1 MKQRESEAEV
11 LGRKLQLQT
20 TELEEARKNC
30 TIKEEVQ
37 QLLEQANMDIVR
49 MSSLVFVMNSIFS
62 DDSGSGKLVCVVCS
76 SICSFHAVCAVDT
89 QIF

>member
-1 MKQRESEAEV
+1 VKQWESEAEV

-49 MSSLVFVMNSIFS
+49 ISSLVFVMNSIVILMTMVAGIHVQTS
-62 DDSGSGKLVCVVCS
+62 MCCL
-76 SICSFHAVCAVDT
+76 
-89 QIF
+89 

>member
-1 MKQRESEAEV
+1 LKQRESEAEV

-49 MSSLVFVMNSIFS
+49 ISSLVFVMNSIVI
-62 DDSGSGKLVCVVCS
+62 LMTVVAGIYVQI
-76 SICSFHAVCAVDT
+76 ICCL
-89 QIF
+89 

>member
-49 MSSLVFVMNSIFS
+49 ISSLVFVMNSIVI
-62 DDSGSGKLVCVVCS
+62 LMTVVAGIYVQTSMC
-76 SICSFHAVCAVDT
+76 CL
-89 QIF
+89 

>member
-20 TELEEARKNC
+20 NELEEARKNC

-49 MSSLVFVMNSIFS
+49 MSSLVFVMKSI
-62 DDSGSGKLVCVVCS
+62 LILMTVVL
-76 SICSFHAVCAVDT
+76 AN
-89 QIF
+89 

>member
-20 TELEEARKNC
+20 TELQTTELEKARKNC

-49 MSSLVFVMNSIFS
+49 ISSLVFVMNSIVI
-62 DDSGSGKLVCVVCS
+62 LMTVVAGIYVQTSMC
-76 SICSFHAVCAVDT
+76 CL
-89 QIF
+89 